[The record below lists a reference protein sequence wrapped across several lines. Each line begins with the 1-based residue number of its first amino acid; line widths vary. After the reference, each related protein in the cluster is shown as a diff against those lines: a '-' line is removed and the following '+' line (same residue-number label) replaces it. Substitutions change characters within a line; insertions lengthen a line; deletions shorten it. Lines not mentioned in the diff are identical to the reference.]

1 MTPMNEQDLKGMN
14 VNERLLAMGLFAEWD
29 VAAKARDGDALRMLL
44 RKVYFTEQQANQT
57 VEALLANP
65 KRYGF

>member
-1 MTPMNEQDLKGMN
+1 MNEQDLKGMN

-29 VAAKARDGDALRMLL
+29 AAAKARDGEALRTLL

>member
-1 MTPMNEQDLKGMN
+1 MNEQDLKGMN
-14 VNERLLAMGLFAEWD
+14 VNERLLTLGLFAEWD
-29 VAAKARDGDALRMLL
+29 IAAKARDGDALRALL
-44 RKVYFTEQQANQT
+44 RKARFTEQQANQT